1 MTNVVPYYPF
11 TSCSFL
17 GQVRYFKN
25 LRSNSLPSRRQKRN
39 KKFPYMIFWSSS
51 VQIFKDL
58 EIWEIMERNFQE
70 TATPYTRK
78 LPCAK
83 HVIKTEEK
91 MKREGRGGEGR
102 EKERKKRRVGK
113 GGEGKGGIT
122 KKSKASNLKSLI
134 ASCNNILKRWHR
146 YL

>member
-91 MKREGRGGEGR
+91 MKREGRGGERKREEEEKSRERRRREGR
-102 EKERKKRRVGK
+102 
-113 GGEGKGGIT
+113 
-122 KKSKASNLKSLI
+122 
-134 ASCNNILKRWHR
+134 NN
-146 YL
+146 